1 MIEEDH
7 QEEAIEVE
15 TGVETEAA
23 TEEETEVETEAATEE
38 VLEAATEE
46 VTEVVTEEA
55 TEEVTEEEIAVETAV
70 EIVAEVLLHRPVTTP
85 DLDNLLLAIAV
96 AQQVGIVMVV
106 AQDRRL
112 TAHMECQR
120 RKKLF
125 AMLELDTRMP

>member
-38 VLEAATEE
+38 VLEGATEE

-55 TEEVTEEEIAVETAV
+55 TEEVTEEEIAV